1 MMIFIVGTRREWS
14 LKAKNWRFTYSE
26 IVNITN
32 NFKSVIGEGGF
43 GRVYHGSLT
52 HGIEVAIKVLSSSSR
67 QGSNEFQN
75 EVDTNWPNCCMLEN
89 LQI

>member
-1 MMIFIVGTRREWS
+1 MMIFILGTRREWS

-43 GRVYHGSLT
+43 GRVYHGRLANT
-52 HGIEVAIKVLSSSSR
+52 W
-67 QGSNEFQN
+67 N
-75 EVDTNWPNCCMLEN
+75 
-89 LQI
+89 